1 MHRAVQA
8 DLGGTVFLDVD
19 RREVA
24 KWPTRAESDVA
35 ERTGARARFQTPLRA
50 AKLQCFD
57 SAATDDTVYFDDP
70 SQQGFLQLDIASPTP

>member
-1 MHRAVQA
+1 MA
-8 DLGGTVFLDVD
+8 L
-19 RREVA
+19 
-24 KWPTRAESDVA
+24 TRAESDLLK
-35 ERTGARARFQTPLRA
+35 ELARSARFQTPLRA